1 MLTRLRDRRRGEDG
15 VVAIVVAIIT
25 CFTLIPMA
33 ALAVDIGVQRVAR
46 RDAQAVADLVAMDLA
61 RQLDGRTVS
70 QLSGTLQTQAN
81 KSAARQGATGFTI
94 TPQLGTLGTYDPNN
108 PDNYFVAM
116 SASTGVPTAVKVTV
130 AGSVKFT
137 IQADKNG
144 SVTRTAV
151 AKSTS
156 DACFRMGS
164 FAARVSTSGSLLNGL
179 INDSLNLSVVGYE
192 GLASSNI
199 KLGDL
204 AAKLGAGTPD
214 QLMALDNVSLGTLFS
229 AAADVLQT
237 NGGSSANVTLLN
249 TIAGASFSGVTSTHV
264 KMSDLLDLTEST
276 GSGSAFA
283 SSINLYDL
291 LATTAF
297 VANGSNFLAI
307 PNLTVGIPGLAP
319 NMVTA
324 NLKVIQGP
332 QESCGSAGTTL
343 STSQVTLN
351 LNVNLPSTGISLGI
365 LGILTTSST
374 LTATVNLASA
384 TGTLTNVVCGP
395 GATDGGVDVRVDS
408 SLASLSTSLHVDIK
422 SLGITAAT
430 VDTGSSVSGV
440 ASSNSVSIR
449 VPPDTYNSPK
459 STGNAPTETT
469 VSNITSSDV
478 HLLGLSLGLVGNV
491 VAGVNSGI
499 ISAFVNPLIANL
511 NSLLITPLSQAL
523 GLRLGGADV
532 FGVDHPVCNHPAL
545 AG

>member
-1 MLTRLRDRRRGEDG
+1 MLARVRARRRGEDG

-25 CFTLIPMA
+25 CFTLIPVA

-70 QLSGTLQTQAN
+70 QLSSTLQSLAN

-94 TPQLGTLGTYDPNN
+94 TPQLGTLGTYDPSN
-108 PDNYFVAM
+108 PDSYFVAM
-116 SASTGVPTAVKVTV
+116 SASNGVPTAVKVTV

-151 AKSTS
+151 AKSSS
-156 DACFRMGS
+156 DACFRLGS
-164 FAARVSTSGSLLNGL
+164 FAARVATSGSLLNGL

-192 GLASSNI
+192 GLASSSI

-214 QLMALDNVSLGTLFS
+214 ALMSLDNVSLGTLFS
-229 AAADVLQT
+229 AAAQVLQT
-237 NGGSSANVTLLN
+237 DGGSATNVTLLN
-249 TIAGASFSGVTSTHV
+249 TIAGASFSGVTSNHV

-276 GSGSAFA
+276 GNSAAFA

-319 NMVTA
+319 NMISA
-324 NLKVIQGP
+324 NLKVIQAP
-332 QESCGSAGTTL
+332 ERTCGSTGTTL
-343 STSQVTLN
+343 TTSQVTLN
-351 LNVNLPSTGISLGI
+351 LTANLPSTGISLGI

-374 LTATVNLASA
+374 LTATINLASA

-408 SLASLSTSLHVDIK
+408 SLASLSTNLHVDIK

-430 VDTGSSVSGV
+430 VDTGSTASG
-440 ASSNSVSIR
+440 AAASNSVSIR
-449 VPPDTYNSPK
+449 VPPDSYNSPK
-459 STGNAPTETT
+459 STGNAASVTT

-478 HLLGLSLGLVGNV
+478 HLLGLGLGLVGNV
-491 VAGVNSGI
+491 VSGVNSGI
-499 ISAFVNPLIANL
+499 IQAFVNPLIANL
-511 NSLLITPLSQAL
+511 NSLLVTPLSQAL

-532 FGVDHPVCNHPAL
+532 FAVDHPVCNQPAL